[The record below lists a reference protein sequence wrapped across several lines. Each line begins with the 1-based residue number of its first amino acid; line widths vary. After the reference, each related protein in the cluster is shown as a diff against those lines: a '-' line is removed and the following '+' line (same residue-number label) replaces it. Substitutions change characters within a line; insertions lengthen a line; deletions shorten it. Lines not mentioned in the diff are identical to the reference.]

1 LFLLRAKGSAMPV
14 LLFLA
19 AAAAPA
25 IVAPHCFFSHSFLS
39 EFQMWKRFCFPSV
52 ESVNFGA
59 SEQAQQV

>member
-25 IVAPHCFFSHSFLS
+25 IVAPHCFFSLCFLS
-39 EFQMWKRFCFPSV
+39 EFQMWKRFFFPSV